1 LYDALQ
7 SVCEA
12 GRALWRAFEQ
22 LKEGHTRASTL
33 LETQGELKTS
43 QAGRGSKRRS
53 IVMEFL
59 NDPSKASD
67 VELELGIDF
76 PAGFRL
82 RESVED
88 YARCRSKWREFV
100 TAALLALDSHNVVLL
115 MDGSA
120 SGPAHERWTTAVR
133 RELESLRDR
142 MPKNPY
148 VTNVGIGDD
157 GLALWNGLKTLESRC
172 TELSA
177 VSPAVPVE
185 AVAPTYDDDVYQPAA
200 WFGGDM
206 PGRLRKAASKDRKG
220 KRVRKRTIDG
230 VVVYSVADAR
240 RWWPNDVPK

>member
-1 LYDALQ
+1 MHDALQ

-22 LKEGHTRASTL
+22 LRDGHTRSSKL

-43 QAGRGSKRRS
+43 QAGQGSKRRS

-59 NDPSKASD
+59 NDPSKAGD
-67 VELELGIDF
+67 VELELGIEF

-82 RESVED
+82 RESQED
-88 YARCRSKWREFV
+88 YACCWSNRRELIA
-100 TAALLALDSHNVVLL
+100 AALLALDSHSVVLL

-133 RELESLRDR
+133 RELESLRDT
-142 MPKNPY
+142 MPKNPC

-157 GLALWNGLKTLESRC
+157 GLALWNGLRTLESRC
-172 TELSA
+172 TELRA

-185 AVAPTYDDDVYQPAA
+185 AVAPTCDDDVYRPAT
-200 WFGGDM
+200 WFPKGM
-206 PGRLRKAASKDRKG
+206 AGRLRKAASKDRKG
-220 KRVRKRTIDG
+220 KRVRTWKIDG
-230 VVVYSVADAR
+230 VVCYCVDDAR